1 MSLVIREVSLFSLYF
16 NLNGKISKGQ
26 KVSNP
31 LKFYKNVMPSLAKTA
46 GNFFFK
52 TSLCIMNNPMFSCW
66 YMSTT
71 EICFS
76 RKMALT
82 ALNKTFKNSYRNVT
96 VNAALVSKFPSSQ
109 LDWTNNLQNR
119 LTAPFNLSAIN
130 FLVTHPTDELWGLE
144 HIPWKVRAFLAGWGR
159 AEFKYRWL

>member
-1 MSLVIREVSLFSLYF
+1 MKNIKRAEGFKPSEILQKCDALS
-16 NLNGKISKGQ
+16 SKNCRQ
-26 KVSNP
+26 
-31 LKFYKNVMPSLAKTA
+31 L
-46 GNFFFK
+46 FFK

-66 YMSTT
+66 YVSTT
-71 EICFS
+71 ETCFS

-130 FLVTHPTDELWGLE
+130 FLVTHPTDELGGLE